1 MGTSRLDSET
11 SLTFIYYYYY
21 AGVIRAIR
29 QPDCSGALIIKYKKK
44 LAFNL
49 GKKSRKKKVACSS
62 CLFG

>member
-11 SLTFIYYYYY
+11 SLTFIYYYYYY

-29 QPDCSGALIIKYKKK
+29 QPDCSGALIINKKK

-49 GKKSRKKKVACSS
+49 GKKSRKKKS
-62 CLFG
+62 CM

>member
-11 SLTFIYYYYY
+11 SLTFIHYYYY

-29 QPDCSGALIIKYKKK
+29 QPDCSGALIINKKK